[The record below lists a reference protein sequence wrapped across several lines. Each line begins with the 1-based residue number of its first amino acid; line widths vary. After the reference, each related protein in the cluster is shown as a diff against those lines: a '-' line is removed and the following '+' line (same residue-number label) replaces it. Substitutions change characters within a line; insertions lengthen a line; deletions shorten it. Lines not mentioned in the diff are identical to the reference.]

1 MAFVGK
7 NWNTV
12 DPTNKRPFTYD
23 FRDRLQTGDTIV
35 SVTHELL
42 VVPDGEYRGTDDDAA
57 THITNESNTGTT
69 TTCWLDT
76 LVENTRY
83 RLTAFVVTSYGVHD
97 DLWAYVKCD
106 PAP

>member
-7 NWNTV
+7 NWNNV
-12 DPTNKRPFTYD
+12 DATNRRPFTYD
-23 FRDRLQTGDTIV
+23 FRDRLQDGDFIV
-35 SVTHELL
+35 SVTHELA
-42 VVPDGEYRGTDDDAA
+42 VVPDGEYRGTDETPSDHLDAE
-57 THITNESNTGTT
+57 TNTTTT